1 MGFCERVKYNFR
13 EIAVGFKIRALLR
26 CVLFFF
32 IFCGVVPP
40 YSNYFYYYLTGV
52 LEFTNLQYSILNV
65 VGSVCLLVTIFF
77 YNKFFNETE
86 SSVMLVVC
94 CFINAF
100 GALNSLL
107 LIRGFTYGMSPTTF
121 VFLSNTVTDTLSSAI
136 RLLSGNVLFAKLI
149 PVNIEASM
157 FAILTGI
164 TNFCNFFV
172 AKQLGNFFNIFVGV
186 SSDNLESLWILFAI
200 TTGCSIIPIFFIWLV
215 PSRSQVFL
223 V

>member
-1 MGFCERVKYNFR
+1 MGFFERVKFNFR
-13 EIAVGFKIRALLR
+13 EIAVGFKIKALLR
-26 CVLFFF
+26 CVIFFF
-32 IFCGVVPP
+32 IFSSIVPS
-40 YSNYFYYYLTGV
+40 YSNYFYYYLTDV
-52 LEFTNLQYSILNV
+52 LGFTNLQYSILSV
-65 VGSVCLLVTIFF
+65 VGSVCLFITIFF
-77 YNKFFNETE
+77 YNIFFKETE
-86 SSVMLVVC
+86 SSVMLVAC

-100 GALNSLL
+100 GSVNSLL

-164 TNFCNFFV
+164 TNFCNFFL

-186 SSDNLESLWILFAI
+186 TNDNLDRLWILFAI
-200 TTGCSIIPIFFIWLV
+200 SAWCSLVPIFFIWLV
-215 PSRSQVFL
+215 PSRS
-223 V
+223 